1 VPPEAPQGKVEVTSF
16 GITEIKPDGDGPV
29 AALHVRLAIA
39 NDGDAAPWTVTTSDQ
54 LVEISGEGRSRPIFV
69 NTDVESLPTLSV
81 AQHERRVLDLY
92 YPLPTSIRDEASLPA
107 FDFLWQLNTP
117 TRPFSSR
124 THFQRVEQ
132 EPPAGQAEVVLWSGW
147 GPYWWYDP
155 FYPDM
160 VFLHH
165 SPFLIHHRSHV
176 VVTHPPRWHY
186 RAIHDHRR
194 S

>member
-1 VPPEAPQGKVEVTSF
+1 MVLPPGSQATRSRSVRCVHCAPT
-16 GITEIKPDGDGPV
+16 
-29 AALHVRLAIA
+29 ALVDVRLAIA

-69 NTDVESLPTLSV
+69 NTDVQSLPTLSV

-132 EPPAGQAEVVLWSGW
+132 EPPAGQTEVVLWSGW

-155 FYPDM
+155 FYPDL